1 MTKVCCI
8 RFDLALTLIR
18 RKHLKTSEAK
28 PSLPA
33 PEFASLFLY
42 LYMRTKYW
50 SLADDAKLLKAEQ
63 LFLGITSMKDLD
75 RCSRWTGMD
84 KLRAR

>member
-1 MTKVCCI
+1 MTKVCCF

-33 PEFASLFLY
+33 PEFASLSP
-42 LYMRTKYW
+42 YMRTKYW

-75 RCSRWTGMD
+75 RCSRWTGMN